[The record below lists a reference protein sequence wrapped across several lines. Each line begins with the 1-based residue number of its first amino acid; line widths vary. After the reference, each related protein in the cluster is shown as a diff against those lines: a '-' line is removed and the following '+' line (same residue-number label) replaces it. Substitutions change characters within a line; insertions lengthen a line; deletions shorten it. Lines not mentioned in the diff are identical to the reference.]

1 MPSFRTRSIVKNLVR
16 SHGNA
21 LQTWLYLPLVLG
33 AALIT
38 GCTSMGRPLM
48 PTPTVYQQ
56 DPGANALFSQTPP
69 ERQTTDVELLY
80 MTDRGP
86 ETDAESGL
94 PYGEARSR
102 ALAFGT
108 ARVEMVPALTWPEL
122 EQQSR
127 LQERTRKVNLALGP
141 VEEIGRF
148 PKESYGIEVTP
159 VGLARSPTALAK
171 HRDARGSFEALLQ
184 DRLAVSPSKE
194 IVLFVHGF
202 NETFATAAYTL
213 AELCHFLGREHV
225 CVLFTWPASA
235 SGGLLT
241 SYTETTESATY
252 AVGHLRKVI
261 RMIGQTPGV
270 EKVHLLA
277 HSRGAALLLNAMRE
291 IWIETIAAGVAPA
304 EALKTGHLVLM
315 APDIDED
322 VAAEQLIFFVSDPD
336 MITRWPGDL
345 APEVLGGRLTIYSS
359 PEDRALLVS
368 RFLFRS
374 RARLGQFDPKKGS
387 PESMATL
394 AKWGKLDFITFE
406 GKRTDPFG
414 HSYFHSNP
422 EVSSDLVQ
430 LIRYDIKP
438 GEPGRPLQPI
448 GPVGWSFPQAEPPPA
463 SD

>member
-1 MPSFRTRSIVKNLVR
+1 MMTNPARTDA
-16 SHGNA
+16 NA
-21 LQTWLYLPLVLG
+21 LEPWLYLPLLLG
-33 AALIT
+33 VALVT

-48 PTPTVYQQ
+48 PTPAVYQQ
-56 DPGANALFSQTPP
+56 DPGASAIFSETPP
-69 ERQTTDVELLY
+69 ERQTTAVELLY
-80 MTDRGP
+80 LTDRGL
-86 ETDAESGL
+86 ETDAESEL

-102 ALAFGT
+102 ALALGT
-108 ARVEMVPALTWPEL
+108 AQVEMVPALTWPEL
-122 EQQSR
+122 EHQSR
-127 LQERTRKVNLALGP
+127 LKDRTRKVDLALGP

-159 VGLARSPTALAK
+159 AGLARSPAALAE
-171 HRDARGSFEALLQ
+171 HRDASASFEALLQ
-184 DRLAVSPSKE
+184 DRLAVSPRKE
-194 IVLFVHGF
+194 VVLFVHGF

-225 CVLFTWPASA
+225 CMLFTWPASA

-261 RMIGQTPGV
+261 RMIGRSPGV

-291 IWIETIAAGVAPA
+291 LWIETIAAGIAPA
-304 EALKTGHLVLM
+304 EVLKTGHLVLM

-322 VAAEQLIFFVSDPD
+322 VAAEQLVFFVSDPD
-336 MITRWPGDL
+336 MFTRWPGDL
-345 APEVLGGRLTIYSS
+345 VPEVLGGRLTVYSS
-359 PEDRALLVS
+359 PEDRALLFS
-368 RFLFRS
+368 RILFRS
-374 RARLGQFDPKKGS
+374 RARLGQFDPEKLS
-387 PESMATL
+387 PESMAVF
-394 AKWGKLDFITFE
+394 AKWGRLDFIAYK

-422 EVSSDLVQ
+422 EVSSDLIQ
-430 LIRYDIKP
+430 LIRNDTRP
-438 GEPGRPLQPI
+438 GEPGRQLEQT
-448 GPVGWSFPQAEPPPA
+448 GPVGWTFPETETAAA